1 MSYMKIKL
9 AKQAHAEMVRGVF
22 RLFAGRKPTLK
33 ELEKFVAS
41 GASRDVVKAYA
52 VANNVQKI
60 TPARIPSYDG
70 THARAF
76 QDAVGSTRDDIAI
89 VSLFRDRRYLLDRYT
104 SQIDALKWAGR
115 KHVVAVEGDSVD
127 GTGEALD
134 TWALS
139 NPNVHV
145 LHHHMHLPKYGSCV
159 HPERFRILSEVA
171 NVGLNYVVANLKV
184 RYVAF
189 VESDLYYDSELLESL
204 LYVSNGLPKSAVVA
218 PMPWIML
225 DGRRDPLFYDTW
237 AFRHDPKSEFPQQ
250 TPKWYADKYAGAP
263 VEAWSAGTTLFCDAE
278 AVYAGA
284 RFTPENVIVGFCREM
299 VTRGAKVWAATGVNV
314 WHPPLWESAETIKEK
329 SQPLLEQ
336 QHEKVPTRF
345 VARTTSKKQL
355 LGRRFTADR
364 LGEPVREVTDKPKIL
379 IITLH
384 PTLAR
389 NEAALY
395 HSLGWSVYTPWH
407 AAGELGLF
415 FEGHPCRTE
424 VPKLSPATLDA
435 VRRIDV
441 QYGAAEHVPDI
452 AQALCE
458 FDAIAVAA
466 IPNWLTSYCQPAL
479 AAGRKVFFRVY
490 GHEYLPN
497 DPDAYFAMS
506 EKAVLVA
513 AHASEIAPD
522 GLWNSWRGCK
532 VSALPV
538 VPMGSGAETHNGG
551 FALGVG
557 NGIKDSHLDGVMRGN
572 RVPWRTVDEL
582 SGTRISDRELEDL
595 YATAIVSVDSLA
607 FLASSHAHRYVIRY
621 SSLEAMARGCPNL
634 TLAGRGLHA
643 LMVGDGFTH
652 ELSYT
657 WSTSSDA
664 SDLARW
670 YLAHPDEAKRLG
682 AKQRAWLQQ
691 RIAMSTETWRELL
704 A

>member
-1 MSYMKIKL
+1 
-9 AKQAHAEMVRGVF
+9 MVRGVF

-41 GASRDVVKAYA
+41 RASRDAVKAYA
-52 VANNVQKI
+52 IANNVQKI
-60 TPARIPSYDG
+60 TPVRIPSYDG

-76 QDAVGSTRDDIAI
+76 QDAGGSTRDDIAI

-127 GTGEALD
+127 GTGEVLD

-218 PMPWIML
+218 PMPWIVL
-225 DGRRDPLFYDTW
+225 DEHKDPVFYDVW
-237 AFRHDPKSEFPQQ
+237 AFRHDSKAEFPQQ
-250 TPKWYADKYAGAP
+250 TPQWYADKYAGAP
-263 VEAWSAGTTLFCDAE
+263 VEAWSAGTVLFCDAE

-284 RFTPENVIVGFCREM
+284 RFTPESVIVGFCREM
-299 VTRGAKVWAATGVNV
+299 VTCGAKVWAATGVNV
-314 WHPPLWESAETIKEK
+314 LHPPLWESAETIKEK
-329 SQPLLEQ
+329 SQPLLV
-336 QHEKVPTRF
+336 KCYKTIPTRF
-345 VARTTSKKQL
+345 ATRPTEDKKQL
-355 LGRRFTADR
+355 LGRRLVGDK
-364 LGEPVREVTDKPKIL
+364 LVEPPREVSDRPKIL

-407 AAGELGLF
+407 AAGELGIF
-415 FEGHPCRTE
+415 PEGHPCRTE
-424 VPKLSPATLDA
+424 VPKLSPTVIDA

-441 QYGAAEHVPDI
+441 QYGDLVDVPDI
-452 AQALCE
+452 ARAICE
-458 FDAIAVAA
+458 FDAIVVAHT
-466 IPNWLTSYCQPAL
+466 PNWLTSYCRYAIE
-479 AAGRKVFFRVY
+479 AGRKVFYRVY
-490 GHEYLPN
+490 GHEAIADDLGTYL
-497 DPDAYFAMS
+497 ALS
-506 EKAVLVA
+506 EKATLVS
-513 AHASEIAPD
+513 AHTMEIEPN
-522 GLWNSWRGCK
+522 GLWKSWRGKK

-538 VPMGSGAETHNGG
+538 VSMGTVSDRRDRSFVLTVGG
-551 FALGVG
+551 GTQ
-557 NGIKDSHLDGVMRGN
+557 NSDLD
-572 RVPWRTVDEL
+572 RVIRSSFIPWRVVDQL
-582 SGTRISDRELEDL
+582 SGNFISESELLDL
-595 YATAIVSVDSLA
+595 YDSAAIAIDSLA
-607 FLASSHAHRYVIRY
+607 FLANNHVFRYVVRY
-621 SSLEAMARGCPNL
+621 SSLEAMSRGCPVLVIANQ
-634 TLAGRGLHA
+634 GLHT
-643 LMVGDGFTH
+643 LMARDGFTH
-652 ELSYT
+652 DKAYT
-657 WSTSSDA
+657 WNTSTEA
-664 SDLARW
+664 LDLVRW
-670 YLAHPDEAKRLG
+670 YLARPEEATRL
-682 AKQRAWLQQ
+682 AVKQRAWLQ
-691 RIAMSTETWRELL
+691 RRLDMATETWRGLL